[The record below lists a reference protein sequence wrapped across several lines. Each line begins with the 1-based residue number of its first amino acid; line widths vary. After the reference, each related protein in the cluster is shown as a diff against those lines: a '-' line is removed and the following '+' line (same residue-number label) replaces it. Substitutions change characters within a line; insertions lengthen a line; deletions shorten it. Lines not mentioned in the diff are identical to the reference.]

1 MHDIET
7 LGMLPS
13 LRILHAS
20 GNDLVGL
27 PRRLAKPYV
36 HTDM

>member
-1 MHDIET
+1 MHDIEL

-13 LRILHAS
+13 LRLLRVS

-27 PRRLAKPYV
+27 SRRLAKPYV

>member
-1 MHDIET
+1 MHDIEI
-7 LGMLPS
+7 LGMLPT
-13 LRILHAS
+13 LRVLRAS

-27 PRRLAKPYV
+27 SRRLTKPYV

>member
-13 LRILHAS
+13 LRVLRAS

-27 PRRLAKPYV
+27 SRRLAKPYV
-36 HTDM
+36 HSDM